1 MQDSILDS
9 YKKDKVVSDFKGV
22 WKSDFKI
29 VAKMLNMAIK
39 SSMDNWSIVEKRI
52 QTSKEK

>member
-52 QTSKEK
+52 